1 MSNFHN
7 KHQKLLSAILVAVF
21 VIGGV
26 AGMVGSVRAADVSP
40 TSFEP
45 VGQINI
51 NNSQTVYQLFADMKG
66 NYYASIIPYGPP
78 SGATEYYNFDA
89 GYANYLQDARGL
101 NNNNPIT
108 LNQSDIDNKI
118 KGLSPITDNNLFGN
132 KPLTPAAAEQ
142 RRKDLA
148 ETAIRE
154 SSNTPNALEQ
164 ILGSMI
170 AWFLYYIAFGLGGI
184 MMLITKVMLV
194 IAVFNN
200 FLGQPVVKVGWT
212 ITRDL
217 CNNFFI
223 ILMMILAGGQVLHIP
238 NYQWKSML
246 PKILI
251 WAVLINFSMTFTGIL
266 IDVSQVIMLTFASPL
281 ATVQGYNIIISA
293 FGLPDA
299 FSLTAVL
306 EKWKDGK
313 GRISGGGNIT
323 IYDIVAALMFAVIVT
338 IVSIVVIGCIVAILA
353 YRLIML
359 MFLVILSPLYFF
371 SKATSIAGLG
381 SIGNEWMGKLTN
393 MLTVGPT
400 MLFFLYLSFM
410 IMASVNNLNYDSAK
424 NSTGQTK
431 GSMLQG
437 MNVTEADKSIG
448 KTPGGVAVT
457 SPLNTTSDKDAGQ
470 YIALSN
476 MASVQGVLNFVIV
489 IGLLMVSL
497 MMGKKF
503 GDAAGSVAGKG
514 MGMLSS
520 AAKKYSGFNLASKGV
535 GKLAQAPGAIA
546 KGVGAKIGTGAIG
559 ATTLATRGAGW
570 VAGKVG
576 WKTTAEGLG
585 KLGEVGTQWRKD
597 ILGNRRKA
605 RIAKL
610 AKLAGSIGMGSDEM
624 KMKWGEFT
632 DTDFAK
638 KSKQVALT
646 AGALTAGG
654 VAAVATG
661 GLATVPGLAGAAG
674 LGLIPG
680 VATVAAGYVGGGG
693 RLVELLLGKKALD
706 REKARTEE
714 EKKINEAKGKTA
726 EIVALSER
734 ARDQDVESK
743 TKTYLSTSGAKN
755 AKKVHDDAQ
764 KYMDKIEGTKL
775 DDQNKLFGSGIDQSL
790 LNEIT
795 AQGWSAGSRE
805 ITQDEL
811 DKAKIAVKASQSW
824 KDSEKDV
831 VDYNTNHSSKLQKI
845 KDDEEIEHKRRVE
858 SQLSG
863 PEKARF
869 TAEYDAKAK
878 LTLDTA
884 KIKQD
889 LETTLATVRANT
901 GLNTMGKLQAEQTA
915 KFEAD
920 KKISDANNLYSTA
933 IARVQPQASKPGRI
947 DTMLEDYKPYAHENW
962 VSQGVAKE
970 ARQMVQAVKD
980 LVSAME
986 DAGSELLNG
995 FDQISKGS
1003 FYSNNGQTETQFR
1016 SLKAMIESTKA
1027 QQNLTDALT
1036 AMPQE
1041 LKGQQAQLVKE
1052 LKQGIAAYKKG
1063 GGDIT
1068 KLAAIISLLDQKIG
1082 KNADGKIIDDQTVS
1096 QYEAKIKPKK

>member
-1 MSNFHN
+1 MSQFHN

-26 AGMVGSVRAADVSP
+26 VGMVGSVRAEFTLIRGLGVIPQTSTGVSLYSSDNGEYFVREQASGM
-40 TSFEP
+40 TSATDSYY
-45 VGQINI
+45 QI
-51 NNSQTVYQLFADMKG
+51 SEAYAQQLQQQGTIRNDL
-66 NYYASIIPYGPP
+66 
-78 SGATEYYNFDA
+78 EYYQDREKFKSGQPTASETFGPNNTKNTTA
-89 GYANYLQDARGL
+89 GPMPKVAD
-101 NNNNPIT
+101 P
-108 LNQSDIDNKI
+108 
-118 KGLSPITDNNLFGN
+118 P
-132 KPLTPAAAEQ
+132 
-142 RRKDLA
+142 
-148 ETAIRE
+148 
-154 SSNTPNALEQ
+154 SSNTPSTLEQ

-170 AWFLYYIAFGLGGI
+170 AWFLYYIAVGLGWI
-184 MMLITKVMLV
+184 MMLITKVMLI

-223 ILMMILAGGQVLHIP
+223 ILMMILAGGQVLHIQ

-251 WAVLINFSMTFTGIL
+251 FAVLINFSMTFTGIL

-293 FGLPDA
+293 FGLPAA
-299 FSLTAVL
+299 FNLTDL
-306 EKWKDGK
+306 LKEWGSEENGK
-313 GRISGGGNIT
+313 MNLTDSGISFL
-323 IYDIVAALMFAVIVT
+323 DIVAALLFAIIVT
-338 IVSIVVIGCIVAILA
+338 IVSIVVISCILAILA
-353 YRLIML
+353 YRIIML

-381 SIGNEWMGKLTN
+381 SIGNEWMSKLTN
-393 MLTVGPT
+393 MLTVGPA

-410 IMASVNNLNYDSAK
+410 IMASVNNLS
-424 NSTGQTK
+424 STKSTTNQRSGSILQDTAMEAGLANARGDEQLQTIK
-431 GSMLQG
+431 PSKKMGPDY
-437 MNVTEADKSIG
+437 AAI
-448 KTPGGVAVT
+448 
-457 SPLNTTSDKDAGQ
+457 
-470 YIALSN
+470 SN
-476 MASVQGVLNFVIV
+476 MATAQGVLNFVIV
-489 IGLLMVSL
+489 VGLLWVSL

-514 MGMLSS
+514 MGMLTS
-520 AAKKYSGFNLASKGV
+520 AAKKYSGLNLARKGF
-535 GKLAQAPGAIA
+535 GKLSQAPGVIA
-546 KGVGAKIGTGAIG
+546 KGVGAKIGTGALG
-559 ATTLATRGAGW
+559 ATTLATRGAG
-570 VAGKVG
+570 VLAGKVG
-576 WKTTAEGLG
+576 FKTVSEGLG

-597 ILGNRRKA
+597 VLGNRRKA

-610 AKLAGSIGMGSDEM
+610 TKLAGSMGMGSDEM

-638 KSKQVALT
+638 KSKQLALT

-654 VAAVATG
+654 AAAVATG
-661 GLATVPGLAGAAG
+661 GLAAIPGLAGAAG

-889 LETTLATVRANT
+889 LETALATVRANT
-901 GLNTMGKLQAEQTA
+901 GLNTIGKLQAEQTA
-915 KFEAD
+915 KSEAD

-933 IARVQPQASKPGRI
+933 IARVQPQVSKPGRI
-947 DTMLEDYKPYAHENW
+947 DAMLEDYKPYAHENW

-970 ARQMVQAVKD
+970 ARQMIQTVKD

-1016 SLKAMIESTKA
+1016 SIKAMIESTKA